1 MLVLASTGDMALA
14 NTVAQAQNVDFEK
27 VRRSMAVSRNHWA
40 NKAASSTLLICH
52 ECRQL
57 GWPDCDCGN
66 TGRQDDLALTAKRVP
81 EYALNYSDKPQTNKA
96 LLWHQRLGHLPKDR
110 MLAALKDGGAVGIQG
125 LTKQMIVD
133 MPWCEIC
140 AATKQTRRGHPRR
153 AKGRSR
159 TSVINFTIHTDTM
172 ERAIPSIPPGRFT
185 KIQTFVDEATRWL
198 WIGLFRDKSAA
209 TFNRVLEEFEARAQ
223 IQQRQSVQWK
233 GDAGTPVLGYF
244 SDNAGELIGAAS
256 RRRLAEKLIKLT
268 LSTPHESQAN
278 GIAERANG
286 SILEAT
292 RVLLH
297 QAELPLPFWAL
308 AAQHAVYLL
317 NRSPTR
323 GNPGNKSP
331 YEMYYGKPPDKSKL
345 RRFGC
350 RCWVWLRKENRKH
363 KSKIEPTARP
373 MLFCGYNDNGSQGFK
388 VWGPCTQNPED
399 PLQPPV

>member
-1 MLVLASTGDMALA
+1 MRLSSATKLSPNQRRSPPHYTYDFTAYAAKASLEPPAKRPRSAEDDFLDAVEGLVYGPERDYYHGAAYNAPVERLENEKQVLVLASTGDMALA

-66 TGRQDDLALTAKRVP
+66 TGRQDDLALTVKRGP

-172 ERAIPSIPPGRFT
+172 ERAIPSIPPGR
-185 KIQTFVDEATRWL
+185 R
-198 WIGLFRDKSAA
+198 GSCRRSG
-209 TFNRVLEEFEARAQ
+209 RC
-223 IQQRQSVQWK
+223 SVR
-233 GDAGTPVLGYF
+233 
-244 SDNAGELIGAAS
+244 GELA
-256 RRRLAEKLIKLT
+256 RRMCA
-268 LSTPHESQAN
+268 
-278 GIAERANG
+278 G
-286 SILEAT
+286 SPGT
-292 RVLLH
+292 RPG
-297 QAELPLPFWAL
+297 PLW
-308 AAQHAVYLL
+308 
-317 NRSPTR
+317 T
-323 GNPGNKSP
+323 
-331 YEMYYGKPPDKSKL
+331 
-345 RRFGC
+345 
-350 RCWVWLRKENRKH
+350 
-363 KSKIEPTARP
+363 
-373 MLFCGYNDNGSQGFK
+373 
-388 VWGPCTQNPED
+388 
-399 PLQPPV
+399 